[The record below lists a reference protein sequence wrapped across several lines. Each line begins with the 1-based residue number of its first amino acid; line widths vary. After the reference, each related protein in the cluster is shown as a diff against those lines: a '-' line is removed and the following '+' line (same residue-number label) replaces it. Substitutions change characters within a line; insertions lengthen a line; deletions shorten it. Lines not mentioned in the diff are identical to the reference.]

1 MKECTQPVKA
11 ASYKAMVR
19 PIPQNAATV
28 LDPMQNNQIK
38 KLEQVQR
45 RAARF
50 VYDDYSI
57 MTPGSVT
64 DMLKDLNWESLE
76 SRRTQNKLCMMYKTQ
91 NGLVDIPAET
101 FLHKSDARTQGQQR
115 LYQNR
120 VYDVTLAS
128 SVFIRT
134 VPEWNQLRT
143 STVTAPSLDAF
154 KARFM
159 CKIYQCK

>member
-50 VYDDYSI
+50 VYNDYSI

-64 DMLKDLNWESLE
+64 NMLKDL
-76 SRRTQNKLCMMYKTQ
+76 K
-91 NGLVDIPAET
+91 
-101 FLHKSDARTQGQQR
+101 
-115 LYQNR
+115 
-120 VYDVTLAS
+120 
-128 SVFIRT
+128 
-134 VPEWNQLRT
+134 
-143 STVTAPSLDAF
+143 
-154 KARFM
+154 
-159 CKIYQCK
+159 